1 MGTDIMLSLRL
12 IVCVCFLFTI
22 CSDAA
27 PKPQWY
33 PTPQLPQYGNYGPQ
47 LPQYGNG
54 LLDPGFGK
62 FGAGPRPGG
71 GSWWNGRAPQY
82 ARLWGLGYNR
92 TPDCPQ
98 PHPWCQP
105 SPPHLPRNSEGGRWW
120 GQGAGNSHA
129 RPGNNIRLAS
139 RIIQQDKNLI
149 MADTTPFGRIFWQTS
164 VN

>member
-1 MGTDIMLSLRL
+1 MGTIIMLSLRL

-47 LPQYGNG
+47 LPQYGNNIWD
-54 LLDPGFGK
+54 LGFGGWSSTPQI
-62 FGAGPRPGG
+62 GAGPRPGG
-71 GSWWNGRAPQY
+71 GSWWA
-82 ARLWGLGYNR
+82 A
-92 TPDCPQ
+92 PDCPE

-105 SPPHLPRNSEGGRWW
+105 PPPHLPRNSEGGRWW

-129 RPGNNIRLAS
+129 RPGNNIQ
-139 RIIQQDKNLI
+139 IGK
-149 MADTTPFGRIFWQTS
+149 
-164 VN
+164 